1 MLNHKKENGF
11 SIVDLMIALA
21 IASVISVA
29 AIPSLKRWSRNYNVQ
44 SAAMDLYSH
53 MQIAKLGAVKENK
66 SWTINFNPG
75 GLFGYQVR
83 NNTGKIVKTVDFSKK
98 YSSEIQYTDPTATK
112 TYDDS
117 SITFNPNGLSETGYT
132 YISNKS
138 KSSYYRV
145 GMLYSTGSIKIE
157 KWNGTQWK

>member
-1 MLNHKKENGF
+1 MINRKKEYGF
-11 SIVDLMIALA
+11 SIVDLMIAMA
-21 IASVISVA
+21 IASLISVA
-29 AIPSLKRWSRNYNVQ
+29 SIPSLKRWSRNYNVQ

-66 SWTINFNPG
+66 SWTINFNPS
-75 GLFGYQVR
+75 GLFGYQVC
-83 NNTGKIVKTVDFSKK
+83 NSTGKIVKTVDFSTK
-98 YSSEIQYTDPTATK
+98 YSGEIQYTDPTATK

-117 SITFNPNGLSETGYT
+117 SITFSPNGLSETGYT

-145 GMLYSTGSIKIE
+145 GMLYAIGSIKIE
-157 KWNGTQWK
+157 KWDGTQWK